1 MANYIKG
8 RLKERHAPSEHA
20 TARVH
25 MQCKLFTVWSIR
37 WKHGEMEKR
46 LSEPFTRNSPSNCE
60 AVVSQSAARSVP
72 DIIVKSFEDLYT
84 QHPDLFEVSA
94 SNWNLILSP
103 VSLPLWSSHLTKPRV
118 LVMTKAYKSFPH
130 NLVKYL
136 RQLLW
141 VSLEFQKDQCQ
152 YFCSSPLQFPFS
164 VARMGSPSL
173 HYVCVSYWP
182 SKQVSIG
189 VCTGVSASCI

>member
-103 VSLPLWSSHLTKPRV
+103 VISTLLIQPFDETTCVRHDKSIQKLSTQPR
-118 LVMTKAYKSFPH
+118 
-130 NLVKYL
+130 
-136 RQLLW
+136 
-141 VSLEFQKDQCQ
+141 
-152 YFCSSPLQFPFS
+152 
-164 VARMGSPSL
+164 
-173 HYVCVSYWP
+173 
-182 SKQVSIG
+182 QVSQT
-189 VCTGVSASCI
+189 VTMSVTGI

>member
-94 SNWNLILSP
+94 SNWNLILSQRF
-103 VSLPLWSSHLTKPRV
+103 VLSFDLHLLELRGGNRV
-118 LVMTKAYKSFPH
+118 
-130 NLVKYL
+130 
-136 RQLLW
+136 
-141 VSLEFQKDQCQ
+141 
-152 YFCSSPLQFPFS
+152 
-164 VARMGSPSL
+164 
-173 HYVCVSYWP
+173 
-182 SKQVSIG
+182 
-189 VCTGVSASCI
+189 